1 MEKYDDLYKRI
12 IGRLNS
18 SRIENTREVVS
29 AKFVEDSVRY
39 TMEQYNDSLIKNQ
52 AETIKLM
59 NKSLGYTFF
68 TSKGTKKEI
77 ARVVSIINKV
87 TEDGNVYSVVV
98 LEDGNTITLS
108 GSYKNVYI
116 VNSTLPSS
124 QTINAVAKWK
134 YAFCVWFG
142 ALKDFAVNF
151 PGVEMNFGENV
162 KNVHDQEIN
171 DGFMKCTVSMTEPE
185 KTYSIFSSIED
196 YMLSI
201 KRCKKY
207 GELYDYVAFYNDE
220 IKAKMGVSVDKLNP
234 FVKSCVLNYLSSLE
248 QSDDSKLT
256 LSK

>member
-1 MEKYDDLYKRI
+1 MERYDDLYKKI

-18 SRIENTREVVS
+18 SRIQNNREVVS

-39 TMEQYNDSLIKNQ
+39 TMEQYNNALIKNQ

-59 NKSLGYTFF
+59 NKSLGYTFL
-68 TSKGTKKEI
+68 TSKSAKKGI
-77 ARVVSIINKV
+77 ARVVNIINKV

-108 GSYKNVYI
+108 GNYKNVYI
-116 VNSTLPSS
+116 VDSTLPGG
-124 QTINAVAKWK
+124 QIIDAVAKWK
-134 YAFCVWFG
+134 YAFCIWFG
-142 ALKDFAVNF
+142 ALEDFAFNF
-151 PGVEMNFGENV
+151 PGVEMNFSENV

-185 KTYSIFSSIED
+185 KTQAIFSSIEE
-196 YMLSI
+196 YMLSV

-207 GELYDYVAFYNDE
+207 GELYDYVSFYNEE
-220 IKAKMGVSVDKLNP
+220 IKAKMGISVDELNP
-234 FVKSCVLNYLSSLE
+234 FVRSCVLSHLSSLE
-248 QSDDSKLT
+248 QSDDNKLT

>member
-1 MEKYDDLYKRI
+1 MERYDDLYKKI

-18 SRIENTREVVS
+18 SRIQNNREVVS

-39 TMEQYNDSLIKNQ
+39 TMEQYNNALIKNQ

-59 NKSLGYTFF
+59 NKSLGYTFL
-68 TSKGTKKEI
+68 TSKSAKKGI
-77 ARVVSIINKV
+77 ARVVNIINKV

-108 GSYKNVYI
+108 GNYKNVYI
-116 VNSTLPSS
+116 VDSTLPGG
-124 QTINAVAKWK
+124 QIVDAVAKWK
-134 YAFCVWFG
+134 YAFCIWFG
-142 ALKDFAVNF
+142 ALEDFAFNF
-151 PGVEMNFGENV
+151 PGVEMSFSENV

-185 KTYSIFSSIED
+185 KTQAIFSSIEE
-196 YMLSI
+196 YMLSV

-207 GELYDYVAFYNDE
+207 GELYDYVSFYNEE
-220 IKAKMGVSVDKLNP
+220 IKAKMGISVDKLNP
-234 FVKSCVLNYLSSLE
+234 FVRSCVLSHLSSLE
-248 QSDDSKLT
+248 QSDDNKLT

>member
-1 MEKYDDLYKRI
+1 MERYDDLYKKI

-18 SRIENTREVVS
+18 SRIQNNREVVS

-39 TMEQYNDSLIKNQ
+39 TMEQYNNALIKNQ

-59 NKSLGYTFF
+59 NKSLGYTFL
-68 TSKGTKKEI
+68 TSKSAKKGI
-77 ARVVSIINKV
+77 ARVVNIINKV

-108 GSYKNVYI
+108 GNYKNVYI
-116 VNSTLPSS
+116 VDSTLPGG
-124 QTINAVAKWK
+124 QIVDAVAKWK
-134 YAFCVWFG
+134 YAFCIWFG
-142 ALKDFAVNF
+142 ALEDFAFNF
-151 PGVEMNFGENV
+151 PGVEMNFSKNV

-185 KTYSIFSSIED
+185 KTQAIFSSIEE
-196 YMLSI
+196 YMLSV

-207 GELYDYVAFYNDE
+207 GELYDYVSFYNEE
-220 IKAKMGVSVDKLNP
+220 IKAKMGISVAELNP
-234 FVKSCVLNYLSSLE
+234 FVRSCVLSHLSSLE
-248 QSDDSKLT
+248 QSDDNKLT

>member
-39 TMEQYNDSLIKNQ
+39 TMEQYNNALIKNQ

-68 TSKGTKKEI
+68 TSKGTKKGI

-87 TEDGNVYSVVV
+87 TKDGSVYSVVV

-108 GSYKNVYI
+108 GNYKNVYI
-116 VNSTLPSS
+116 VESTLPGG
-124 QTINAVAKWK
+124 QVIDAVAKWK
-134 YAFCVWFG
+134 YAFRVWFG
-142 ALKDFAVNF
+142 ALEDFAFNF

-162 KNVHDQEIN
+162 KNEHDQEIN
-171 DGFMKCTVSMTEPE
+171 DGFMKCTVSMSEPE
-185 KTYSIFSSIED
+185 KTYCVFSSVED
-196 YMLSI
+196 YMLSVR
-201 KRCKKY
+201 RCKKY
-207 GELYDYVAFYNDE
+207 GELYDYVAFYNEE
-220 IKAKMGVSVDKLNP
+220 IKAKTGVEVEKLNP
-234 FVKSCVLNYLSSLE
+234 FVRSCVLSQLNALE
-248 QSDDSKLT
+248 QSDDNKLT

>member
-1 MEKYDDLYKRI
+1 MERYDDLYKKI

-18 SRIENTREVVS
+18 SRIQNNREVVS

-39 TMEQYNDSLIKNQ
+39 TMEQYNNALIKNQ

-59 NKSLGYTFF
+59 NKSLGYTFL
-68 TSKGTKKEI
+68 TSKSAKKGI
-77 ARVVSIINKV
+77 ARVVNIINKV

-108 GSYKNVYI
+108 GNYKNVYI
-116 VNSTLPSS
+116 VDSTLPGG
-124 QTINAVAKWK
+124 QIIDAVAKWK
-134 YAFCVWFG
+134 YAFCIWFG
-142 ALKDFAVNF
+142 ALEDFAFNF
-151 PGVEMNFGENV
+151 PGVEMSFSKNA

-185 KTYSIFSSIED
+185 KTQATFSSFEEH
-196 YMLSI
+196 MLSV

-207 GELYDYVAFYNDE
+207 GELYDYVSFYNEE
-220 IKAKMGVSVDKLNP
+220 IKAKMGISVEELNP
-234 FVKSCVLNYLSSLE
+234 FVRSCVLSHLSSLE
-248 QSDDSKLT
+248 QSDDNKLT

>member
-1 MEKYDDLYKRI
+1 MERYDDLYKKI

-18 SRIENTREVVS
+18 SRIQNNREVVS

-39 TMEQYNDSLIKNQ
+39 TMEQYNNALIKNQ

-59 NKSLGYTFF
+59 NKSLGYTFL
-68 TSKGTKKEI
+68 TSKSAKKGI
-77 ARVVSIINKV
+77 ARVVNIINKV

-108 GSYKNVYI
+108 GNYKNVYI
-116 VNSTLPSS
+116 VDSTLPGG
-124 QTINAVAKWK
+124 QIVDAVAKWK
-134 YAFCVWFG
+134 YAFCIWFG
-142 ALKDFAVNF
+142 ALEDFAFNF
-151 PGVEMNFGENV
+151 PGVEMNFSENV

-185 KTYSIFSSIED
+185 KTQAIFSSIEE
-196 YMLSI
+196 YMLSV

-207 GELYDYVAFYNDE
+207 GELYDYVSFYNEE
-220 IKAKMGVSVDKLNP
+220 IKAKMGISVDKLNP
-234 FVKSCVLNYLSSLE
+234 FVRSCVLSHLSSLE
-248 QSDDSKLT
+248 QSDDNKLT

>member
-1 MEKYDDLYKRI
+1 MERYDDLYKKI

-18 SRIENTREVVS
+18 SRIQNNREVVS

-39 TMEQYNDSLIKNQ
+39 TMEQYNNALIKNQ

-59 NKSLGYTFF
+59 NKSLGYTFL
-68 TSKGTKKEI
+68 TSKSAKKGI
-77 ARVVSIINKV
+77 ARVVNIINKV

-108 GSYKNVYI
+108 GNYKNVYI
-116 VNSTLPSS
+116 VDSTLPGG
-124 QTINAVAKWK
+124 QIIDAVAKWK
-134 YAFCVWFG
+134 YAFCIWFG
-142 ALKDFAVNF
+142 ALEDFAFNF
-151 PGVEMNFGENV
+151 PGVEMNFSENV

-185 KTYSIFSSIED
+185 KTQAIFSSIEE
-196 YMLSI
+196 YMLSV

-207 GELYDYVAFYNDE
+207 GELYDYVSFYNEE
-220 IKAKMGVSVDKLNP
+220 IKAKMGISVDKLNP
-234 FVKSCVLNYLSSLE
+234 FVRSCVLSHLSSLE
-248 QSDDSKLT
+248 QSDDNKLT